1 MNGGFKELIDDEAV
15 TDIKTIKRVL
25 LCSGK
30 VYYDLLDYKESQQRN
45 DVAIVRLEQIYPLP
59 MTQLLHLYNNKY
71 KGCQWVWVQEEPR
84 NMGAASFLKMNIDE
98 KQLNLA
104 YLTRSASAS
113 TATGYAKQH
122 GVEQQALVEA
132 AFKL

>member
-1 MNGGFKELIDDEAV
+1 
-15 TDIKTIKRVL
+15 
-25 LCSGK
+25 
-30 VYYDLLDYKESQQRN
+30 
-45 DVAIVRLEQIYPLP
+45 
-59 MTQLLHLYNNKY
+59 
-71 KGCQWVWVQEEPR
+71 VQEEPR

>member
-1 MNGGFKELIDDEAV
+1 
-15 TDIKTIKRVL
+15 
-25 LCSGK
+25 
-30 VYYDLLDYKESQQRN
+30 
-45 DVAIVRLEQIYPLP
+45 
-59 MTQLLHLYNNKY
+59 
-71 KGCQWVWVQEEPR
+71 
-84 NMGAASFLKMNIDE
+84 MGAASFLKMNIDE